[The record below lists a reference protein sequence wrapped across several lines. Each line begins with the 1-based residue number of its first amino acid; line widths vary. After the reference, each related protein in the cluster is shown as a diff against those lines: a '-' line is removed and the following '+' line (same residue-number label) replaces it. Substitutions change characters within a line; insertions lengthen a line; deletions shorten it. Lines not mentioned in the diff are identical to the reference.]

1 MRLQYKYAVA
11 LTAALGLFMAVLDNT
26 IVNVSLAAMERD
38 FDTTINR
45 IQWVITGY
53 FLAQAAVIP
62 VAGYLGNRFGIKR
75 LFIIALAIF
84 TVGSLLCG
92 LSPRLVGASGGDGVL
107 IGFRVLQGIGGGML
121 FPLGSAI
128 AFNVFPPVERAAAS
142 ATISIPVLIAP
153 ALGPT
158 VGGLIVDSR
167 LDWPGIFF
175 INVPVGIIA
184 MILIA
189 RVVRPDRPHAADDPA
204 TRRGLDIPGLALSM
218 IGVLFVVYAFT
229 LVSQTKPGTITAA
242 NPNGDLYGW
251 SYWLVWTLLAIG
263 LVILTIFALFELRVA
278 RDPVLDLRLYAR
290 RDFAVASLM
299 TWVTRAVVFGSFFL
313 IPLFLQQFRGDSA
326 VRTGLIL
333 MAQGIGSMVG
343 IQTAARLY
351 DRIGPRA
358 LVVTGTVLMTA
369 STVWLVAIDASSDA
383 RFFVPVLFL
392 RGIAFGWSNLPLQ
405 TVALAA
411 ITGRGLPKATSLYNA
426 TAQIFSSIG
435 VSIMSTL
442 LVEFTT
448 NHADSLIA
456 ASRAAGQPPAA
467 NLPLLAGAAAMSDV
481 FKVIAVATGV
491 VIFIGLFLPR
501 RSLKQEAALAG
512 ATRQAAPAGGAPVMT
527 PGRDDA
533 TERIPAPDAIPAVV
547 ARSANGA
554 DGPDMVSRE
563 TERAAQAATEQ
574 LTSALI
580 GVVEEAYVT
589 RLAALERRVAALE
602 AASGQTAAES
612 SPDLEARVAALE
624 RTVAAIDRFAQS
636 LPPIEARNGHAVADG
651 ALEQRL
657 AAIAQ
662 RIASLSH
669 ERGNGTRGGA

>member
-1 MRLQYKYAVA
+1 MRAFVAGKGRADVKLQYKYAVA

-26 IVNVSLAAMERD
+26 IVNVSLAAMESD
-38 FDTTINR
+38 FHTTINR

-62 VAGYLGNRFGIKR
+62 VAGYLGNRFGVRR

-84 TVGSLLCG
+84 TLGSLLCG
-92 LSPRLVGASGGDGVL
+92 LSPRLVSPDGGDRAL
-107 IGFRVLQGIGGGML
+107 IAFRVLQGIGGGML

-158 VGGLIVDSR
+158 IGGLIVDSP
-167 LDWPGIFF
+167 LHWPGIFF
-175 INVPVGIIA
+175 INVPVGILA
-184 MILIA
+184 MILTA
-189 RVVRPDRPHAADDPA
+189 RVVRPDPPPTPGDPS
-204 TRRGLDIPGLALSM
+204 TSGGLDVPGLVLSM
-218 IGVLFVVYAFT
+218 IGVLLVVFAFT
-229 LVSQTKPGTITAA
+229 VVSETRPGTITAL
-242 NPNGDLYGW
+242 NPNGTIYGW
-251 SYWLVWTLLAIG
+251 NYLLVWALLGAGIVILAI
-263 LVILTIFALFELRVA
+263 FAFYELRIA
-278 RDPVLDLRLYAR
+278 RDPVLDLRLYTR

-326 VRTGLIL
+326 VHTGLIL
-333 MAQGIGSMVG
+333 MAQGIGSIVG

-358 LVVTGTVLMTA
+358 LVVTGTVLMTV
-369 STVWLVAIDASSDA
+369 STVWLIGIDASSDG

-411 ITGRGLPKATSLYNA
+411 ITGRALPKATSLYNA

-435 VSIMSTL
+435 VSVMSTL
-442 LVEFTT
+442 LVEFST

-456 ASRAAGQPPAA
+456 AARQAGRPPEAD
-467 NLPLLAGAAAMSDV
+467 LPLVAGAAAMSDV
-481 FKVIAVATGV
+481 FRVIAVATGV

-512 ATRQAAPAGGAPVMT
+512 ATHQAAPAGGAPVMT
-527 PGRDDA
+527 PGPDDA
-533 TERIPAPDAIPAVV
+533 TPRIPVPHAAPTDAAPSSISPAGGRV
-547 ARSANGA
+547 
-554 DGPDMVSRE
+554 PP
-563 TERAAQAATEQ
+563 ATHRG
-574 LTSALI
+574 TN
-580 GVVEEAYVT
+580 
-589 RLAALERRVAALE
+589 
-602 AASGQTAAES
+602 ASVY
-612 SPDLEARVAALE
+612 PDLKE
-624 RTVAAIDRFAQS
+624 
-636 LPPIEARNGHAVADG
+636 
-651 ALEQRL
+651 
-657 AAIAQ
+657 
-662 RIASLSH
+662 
-669 ERGNGTRGGA
+669 

>member
-1 MRLQYKYAVA
+1 MLRRRHASGKDRVVVKLQYKYAVA

-38 FDTTINR
+38 FHTTINR

-75 LFIIALAIF
+75 LFIIALGIF

-92 LSPRLVGASGGDGVL
+92 LSPRFVGANGGDGVL

-128 AFNVFPPVERAAAS
+128 AFSVFPPVERAAAS

-167 LDWPGIFF
+167 WDWPGIFF
-175 INVPVGIIA
+175 INVPVGILAI
-184 MILIA
+184 ILIA
-189 RVVRPDRPHAADDPA
+189 RVVRPDPPRDAADPA
-204 TRRGLDIPGLALSM
+204 ARGGIDVPGLVLSM
-218 IGVLFVVYAFT
+218 IGVLLVVYAFT
-229 LVSQTKPGTITAA
+229 LVSQTRPGTITAA
-242 NPNGDLYGW
+242 NPNGTLYGW
-251 SYWLVWTLLAIG
+251 SYWLVWALLAAG
-263 LVILTIFALFELRVA
+263 LAILAVFAFFELRIA
-278 RDPVLDLRLYAR
+278 RDPVLDLRLYGR

-333 MAQGIGSMVG
+333 MAQGLGSIVG

-369 STVWLVAIDASSDA
+369 STVWLIAIDASSDA

-435 VSIMSTL
+435 VSVLSTL

-448 NHADSLIA
+448 THADQLIGTA
-456 ASRAAGQPPAA
+456 RAAGAPPA
-467 NLPLLAGAAAMSDV
+467 NLALLAGAGAMSDV
-481 FKVIAVATGV
+481 FKVIAIATGV

-501 RSLKQEAALAG
+501 RSLKQQAALAG
-512 ATRQAAPAGGAPVMT
+512 AAQQASPAGEVPVMVTERSGAPADTPVASGDGAAALAARGAGADEAHGGRMSGQT
-527 PGRDDA
+527 PEIIHRQDELAGPSA
-533 TERIPAPDAIPAVV
+533 TERL
-547 ARSANGA
+547 
-554 DGPDMVSRE
+554 
-563 TERAAQAATEQ
+563 RAALAE
-574 LTSALI
+574 I
-580 GVVEEAYVT
+580 VEARYEA
-589 RLAALERRVAALE
+589 RIAALERRIASLE
-602 AASGQTAAES
+602 A
-612 SPDLEARVAALE
+612 
-624 RTVAAIDRFAQS
+624 TVAAIDQFAQS
-636 LPPIEARNGHAVADG
+636 LPPLEAKNGHAAPDG
-651 ALEQRL
+651 ELERRIALLEQTV
-657 AAIAQ
+657 
-662 RIASLSH
+662 ASSPDGRH
-669 ERGNGTRGGA
+669 NGTR